1 MNVTDIDAVA
11 AQLGEWGVDF
21 VLIGGSVL
29 EGRYQIGTGDVDI
42 LVTVGSFER
51 LSQAIGDHPDRAVPM
66 DRTGTLA
73 TTRFLVG
80 TAWVEVEFI
89 HGTPFSGVRSGD
101 EFVDY
106 VRREES
112 ETVRG
117 VARANPAVVWY
128 MRLTFDDQ
136 WLLYVQKIARDVRAG
151 VPISTLKDVQRIAD
165 HLGVGRKFQDR
176 IEHTREHLHI
186 RR

>member
-1 MNVTDIDAVA
+1 VNVADIDAVA
-11 AQLGEWGVDF
+11 AQLGEWGIDF
-21 VLIGGSVL
+21 VLVGGSVL
-29 EGRYQIGTGDVDI
+29 DGRYQIGTGHVDI

-51 LSQAIGDHPDRAVPM
+51 VSQAIGEHPDRAAPM

-80 TAWVEVEFI
+80 AAWVEVEFI
-89 HGTPFSGVRSGD
+89 HGKPFSGDRGGD
-101 EFVDY
+101 DFVDY

-112 ETVRG
+112 ETVSG
-117 VARANPAVVWY
+117 VARATPAAVWY

-165 HLGVGRKFQDR
+165 HFGVGGKLRDR
-176 IEHTREHLHI
+176 IEHAREFLKI